1 MSLAGILQR
10 KSQRGEKIFSV
21 EISPPMNYPG
31 LVKTSEMVAALRDLD
46 LDSIAL
52 TNNTGGSFKLNPL
65 AVVETVRAVLRST
78 PIIVHITSRDEG
90 SVRTVYTHVD
100 NMALNGV
107 SDVLVI
113 RGDPSPTNSRQ
124 TDAYK
129 FTTVEL
135 VKLMHE
141 YSQRQRYTLDIFV
154 AGHPEWQPHTL
165 SKHMLYQRQKIENGA
180 RGIIA
185 NIVTAP
191 ENYFRYVDAARAH
204 EIMVPIVPSVIPLT
218 SVKRCEFLE
227 RRLHIPVPA
236 AVKERLRAARNKE
249 EARRIGVDISG
260 DIAEALL
267 QRGAPGVNFNVIFPQ
282 DVRSVKELLQR
293 VRGYAT
299 IWEKYQIEDP
309 EEIDYFE
316 CLREG
321 YF

>member
-1 MSLAGILQR
+1 MSLAGVFQR
-10 KSQRGEKIFSV
+10 KQQQGEKVFSV

-31 LVKTSEMVAALRDLD
+31 LVKTSEMVEALKDLD

-65 AVVETVRAVLRST
+65 AVVETVQATLRGV
-78 PIIVHITSRDEG
+78 PIILHITSRDEG

-129 FTTVEL
+129 FSTVEL
-135 VKLMHE
+135 VKYMSD
-141 YSQRQRYTLDIFV
+141 YSRQQQYPLDIFV
-154 AGHPEWQPHTL
+154 AGHPEWQTTL
-165 SKHMLYQRQKIENGA
+165 TKHMLYQRKKIDSGA
-180 RGIIA
+180 KGIIA
-185 NIVTAP
+185 NIVAAS
-191 ENYFRYVDAARAH
+191 ENYSRYVEAAQAH
-204 EIMVPIVPSVIPLT
+204 QIDVPVLPSVIPLT
-218 SVKRCEFLE
+218 SLARCEFLE
-227 RRLHIPVPA
+227 KQLHIPIPET
-236 AVKERLRAARNKE
+236 VKEKLARCSNKE
-249 EARRIGVDISG
+249 EARRVGVELSG
-260 DIAEALL
+260 DIAEELLRQSAL
-267 QRGAPGVNFNVIFPQ
+267 GVNFNVIFPQ
-282 DVRSVKELLQR
+282 DVKSVKELLQR
-293 VRGYAT
+293 VRGYGT

-309 EEIDYFE
+309 EEIDYFK